1 MIQVDGQ
8 IELIFKIGWQSHMCI
23 EPLINSLD
31 KPFLHKKS
39 IYFCRFAS
47 LKMDEDLYDEF
58 GNYIGPELDDEDE
71 DDEYN
76 NEFPDERTEISTNKN
91 QNTLILR
98 DDSNMAMVA
107 HDENKIVLHE
117 DKRYYPSAS
126 EVYPGVR
133 TITLDEDAQ
142 DISEPIIKPIKVK
155 SFTVIEKDIPE
166 LNYSNEFVAG
176 LMQNPNLI
184 RNIAILG
191 HFHHGKTVFV
201 DTLVMAT
208 QEKEFDPHKEIRYTD
223 TRKDERER
231 ELSVKSTAIS
241 LVLQNLKSKSY
252 LVNILD
258 CPGHINFSDESTAAL
273 RAADG
278 AVIIVDAV
286 EGIML
291 STERLIKHAL
301 LAQVPI
307 CLVINKMDR
316 LILELKLP
324 PQDAYFKLM
333 HTIEEANKIISE
345 NSGLFMNNSTT
356 SEIDM
361 NSYLLSPSKGNVCF
375 ASGQHGWSF
384 SLESFAHIYMQRYPK
399 HDNLD
404 PSELAKRLWGD
415 WYHDPQ
421 KRVFTKSKPK
431 GEISRTFVQF
441 VLEPL
446 YKIYAQAIGEAPEDL
461 AIILRKLGIHLK
473 SKEIHLDP
481 KPLLRLILSK
491 YFGYPKGF
499 VEMIAK
505 HVPSPTMNAERKVSQ
520 HYTGYQTS
528 PTAQAMR
535 QCDPTGPLMINI
547 VKMFSSTDGS
557 KFYSL
562 GRIYSGTVTQ
572 GQMVRVLGEGFTS
585 QDDEDMALADVIGI
599 SVSVGRFSIVV
610 SSACAGNWVLLE
622 GVDMAI
628 KKTATITDNNI
639 NTDIAIFTPL
649 QFDSQSVIK
658 LAVEPI
664 VPSEL
669 PKMIDALRKIN
680 KSYPLASTKVEESGE
695 HVIIGTGELYMDCI
709 MHDLRHLYSDIE
721 VKVADPVVSFCET
734 VVESSALR
742 CFSET
747 PNKKNKI
754 AMMAEPLDTGLAA
767 DIESGKVNI
776 NWDKKTIG
784 EFFRSKYDW
793 DLLSARSVW
802 AFGPDDNGP
811 NLFLN
816 DTIPSEVDKSSLEY
830 VKDSVVQGFRWACRE
845 GPLCDEPIRNVK
857 FKLLDAIVA
866 SEPIHRGGGQVIPA
880 ARRTIYSSFL
890 MAAPRLMEPTYLV
903 ELQCPADCIQAVYPV
918 LARRRGHIVQD
929 APKAGAPF
937 YTVRAY
943 LPVMDSFGFETDIRC
958 YTLGQVFCQ
967 QVFDHWSVVP
977 GDPLDRDIVLHLL
990 EPSPPQ
996 ALARDFMV
1004 KTRRRKGLSEVSI
1017 LLNRS
1022 LSWVM
1027 T

>member
-1 MIQVDGQ
+1 
-8 IELIFKIGWQSHMCI
+8 
-23 EPLINSLD
+23 
-31 KPFLHKKS
+31 
-39 IYFCRFAS
+39 
-47 LKMDEDLYDEF
+47 MDEDLYDEF
-58 GNYIGPELDDEDE
+58 GNYIGPELDDSDE
-71 DDEYN
+71 DDEYDH
-76 NEFPDERTEISTNKN
+76 EFPDERAEASSHNPHAIA
-91 QNTLILR
+91 LR
-98 DDSNMAMVA
+98 DDNSMAVVA

-117 DKRYYPSAS
+117 DKKYYPTAA

-133 TITLDEDAQ
+133 TITLNEDAQ
-142 DISEPIIKPIKVK
+142 DISEPIIKHIKVK
-155 SFTVIEKDIPE
+155 SFAVVEKDIPE

-184 RNIAILG
+184 RNIAVLG
-191 HFHHGKTVFV
+191 HFHHGKTLLV

-278 AVIIVDAV
+278 AVIVVDAV

-301 LAQVPI
+301 LAQVPM

-324 PQDAYFKLM
+324 PQDAYYKLL
-333 HTIEEANKIISE
+333 HTIEEANKIIVE
-345 NSGLFMNNSTT
+345 NCSASSIVDGVNTL
-356 SEIDM
+356 
-361 NSYLLSPSKGNVCF
+361 LLSPSKGNVCF
-375 ASGQHGWSF
+375 SSGQHGWSF
-384 SLESFAHIYMQRYPK
+384 TLESFAHIYVQRYK
-399 HDNLD
+399 EHEGLD

-415 WYHDPQ
+415 WYHDPH
-421 KRVFTKSKPK
+421 KRTFTKSKPA
-431 GEISRTFVQF
+431 GETTRTFVQF

-446 YKIYAQAIGEAPEDL
+446 YKIYSQAIGESPEDL
-461 AIILRKLGIHLK
+461 AIVLRKLGINLK

-499 VEMIAK
+499 VEMIAR
-505 HVPSPTMNAERKVSQ
+505 HVPSPLANASKKIQQ
-520 HYTGYQTS
+520 HFTGYQTS
-528 PTAQAMR
+528 RVAECMR
-535 QCDPTGPLMINI
+535 ACDPNGPLMINV
-547 VKMFSSTDGS
+547 VKMFSSSDGT

-572 GQMVRVLGEGFTS
+572 GQVVRVLGEGFTS
-585 QDDEDMALADVIGI
+585 QDDEDMALADVAGI
-599 SVSVGRFSIVV
+599 SVPVGRFNIEV
-610 SSACAGNWVLLE
+610 SSAGAGNWVLLE
-622 GVDMAI
+622 GVDMPI
-628 KKTATITDNNI
+628 KKTATITDNDANA
-639 NTDIAIFTPL
+639 DIAIFSPL
-649 QFDSQSVIK
+649 KFDSQAVIK

-669 PKMIDALRKIN
+669 PKMIEALRKIN

-695 HVIIGTGELYMDCI
+695 HVIMGTGELYMDCI
-709 MHDLRHLYSDIE
+709 MHDLRRLYSDIE

-734 VVESSALR
+734 VVESSALK

-754 AMMAEPLDTGLAA
+754 TMMAEPLDTGLAA

-802 AFGPDDNGP
+802 AFGPDDQGP

-816 DTIPSEVDKSSLEY
+816 DTIPSEVDKSSLES

-857 FKLLDAIVA
+857 FKLLDATVA

-880 ARRTIYSSFL
+880 ARRTVYSSFL

-929 APKAGAPF
+929 APKPGAPF

-967 QVFDHWSVVP
+967 QVFDHWSIVP

-1004 KTRRRKGLSEVSI
+1004 KTRRRKGLSEVCKHCSSF
-1017 LLNRS
+1017 LLMLVVNS
-1022 LSWVM
+1022 LISFVCSFVCSFLSADRM
-1027 T
+1027 